1 MGLRPIRGLRT
12 PARQVAIFGI
22 LAIGQL
28 FVILTVGID
37 LSDGSVLGLAGA
49 VTAQLLAAMWAT
61 LVKWLAEIRGEM
73 FPPAGGLT
81 RGSIHVDP
89 GRLTGGLRACR
100 WRRGSDCYARVGY
113 RRTMCSDWSV
123 SLV

>member
-49 VTAQLLAAMWAT
+49 VTAQLLDNMSSPRPVDGAGAS
-61 LVKWLAEIRGEM
+61 
-73 FPPAGGLT
+73 PA
-81 RGSIHVDP
+81 S
-89 GRLTGGLRACR
+89 
-100 WRRGSDCYARVGY
+100 
-113 RRTMCSDWSV
+113 
-123 SLV
+123 

>member
-1 MGLRPIRGLRT
+1 MSTAIPNRRPRHPRKVRLFSR
-12 PARQVAIFGI
+12 
-22 LAIGQL
+22 LIGQL
-28 FVILTVGID
+28 RDTSPGYRER
-37 LSDGSVLGLAGA
+37 SPG
-49 VTAQLLAAMWAT
+49 LAAMWAT

>member
-1 MGLRPIRGLRT
+1 MAIAESRIR
-12 PARQVAIFGI
+12 V
-22 LAIGQL
+22 
-28 FVILTVGID
+28 VV
-37 LSDGSVLGLAGA
+37 
-49 VTAQLLAAMWAT
+49 LLAAMWAT

-113 RRTMCSDWSV
+113 RRTMCSDWSRFACLGV
-123 SLV
+123 ERGNENRCCS

>member
-49 VTAQLLAAMWAT
+49 VTAQLLAT
-61 LVKWLAEIRGEM
+61 S
-73 FPPAGGLT
+73 P
-81 RGSIHVDP
+81 
-89 GRLTGGLRACR
+89 
-100 WRRGSDCYARVGY
+100 
-113 RRTMCSDWSV
+113 
-123 SLV
+123 